1 MDGIEFSTGV
11 AEHRALLKAIEESEK
26 AKVRDLPPLKPMLQ
40 KLKEY
45 MIETESLPLD
55 SDL

>member
-11 AEHRALLKAIEESEK
+11 AEHRALLKAIEESER